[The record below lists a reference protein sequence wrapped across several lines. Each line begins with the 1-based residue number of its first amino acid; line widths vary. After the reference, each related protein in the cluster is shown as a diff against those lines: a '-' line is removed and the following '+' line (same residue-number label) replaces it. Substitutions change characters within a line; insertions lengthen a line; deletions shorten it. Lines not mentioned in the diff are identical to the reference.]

1 MKKNKK
7 STPHDLAKK
16 EHDGLKEI
24 GQNFPI
30 IEDFDYWAG
39 CSYVINL
46 GYFNEE
52 FLSNCYHKFQ
62 KILPSKVPLPVLI
75 LQLKTIFGLEKYK
88 QNKF

>member
-46 GYFNEE
+46 GYFN
-52 FLSNCYHKFQ
+52 
-62 KILPSKVPLPVLI
+62 
-75 LQLKTIFGLEKYK
+75 
-88 QNKF
+88 